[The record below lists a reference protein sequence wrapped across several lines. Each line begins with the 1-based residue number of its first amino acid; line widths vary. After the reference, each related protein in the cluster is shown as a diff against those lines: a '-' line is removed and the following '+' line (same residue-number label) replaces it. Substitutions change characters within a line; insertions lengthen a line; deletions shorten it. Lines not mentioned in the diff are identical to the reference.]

1 MEVMRT
7 ERSKN
12 EDVKEQHKI
21 VKRLEKDGMTYGWHI
36 AMKSNRIS
44 DSREYV
50 NYRNGKTVVEEYK
63 LDRLPKA
70 AQSFVK
76 EHEES
81 IFTDERESTGFAV
94 YIYR

>member
-1 MEVMRT
+1 MRMT
-7 ERSKN
+7 KN
-12 EDVKEQHKI
+12 NIKFI
-21 VKRLEKDGMTYGWHI
+21 KRLEKDGMTYGWHI

-44 DSREYV
+44 DSREYI
-50 NYRNGKTVVEEYK
+50 NYRNGRTVAEEYK

-70 AQSFVK
+70 VQSFVK

-81 IFTDERESTGFAV
+81 IWTDERESTGFAV

>member
-1 MEVMRT
+1 MRMT
-7 ERSKN
+7 KN
-12 EDVKEQHKI
+12 NIKF

-44 DSREYV
+44 DSREYI
-50 NYRNGKTVVEEYK
+50 NYRNGRTVAEEYK

-70 AQSFVK
+70 VQSFVK

-81 IFTDERESTGFAV
+81 IWTDERETTGFAH